1 MRRSRWIARART
13 GAGGVAMTAALL
25 LGAPGVAPAAILPP
39 DTVDG
44 PSADVLDVGGVA
56 MADDGTGGIVYRR
69 REGGRPHVY
78 AAVFTGSGW
87 NRPRRVDVTLP
98 YESTWPRIAAS
109 SRGRLLV
116 TWAQPT
122 RRTVTRTIYSLYA
135 AWRAPGAARFSAPTV
150 VDPDVGDATGLY
162 PTLAMAANGG
172 SAYLTYVRSEGG
184 VTEFRLAQFRGG
196 PTWSRRAIPRRS
208 TRPLRQLDQAT
219 APKVAVDAVGNAVV
233 GYIEPDQDNVDR
245 VYVRR
250 VFSGDFSLLPLQASP
265 AVVDDRPVT
274 GITDEFAL
282 GIGGFGEAVV
292 AMRQQLDATSAA
304 TRVFVNTL
312 PPVFSETAGALTG
325 PRPIDPPAPGIPTRI
340 AAGAFAEGG
349 GFRLAYGLGSTVVL
363 AASPDGVA
371 FTPAVRIGT
380 PGNTAPGD
388 PRLVVGAKGSGAW
401 ARRLSVGGR
410 EGVEVREISVTG
422 QQRRAQVGSTAGG
435 LVTALEAAGSGAG
448 DALVA
453 MRTESGS
460 RGEITA
466 VTVDA
471 PPLGFAVTTP
481 TEWVRPA
488 AASIAW
494 DSARNTLGRVRYEVF
509 LNGTKV
515 AESDG
520 RRAMR
525 LPRGGLQDGRHQI
538 QVRAIDR
545 LGQRTTS
552 NTATLRVDAT
562 APRVSVSRRSG
573 RRVQLRIFDSG
584 RSGLDRERSRIAWG
598 DGRSDA
604 AANVVSHEYRSAG
617 RRTITAT
624 VRDRAGNRR
633 VTRLEVVVR

>member
-1 MRRSRWIARART
+1 MT
-13 GAGGVAMTAALL
+13 VAAL
-25 LGAPGVAPAAILPP
+25 LGAPCIAPAAILTPQ
-39 DTVDG
+39 TVDG
-44 PSADVLDVGGVA
+44 PSADVLDLGGVA
-56 MADDGTGGIVYRR
+56 MADDGSGGAVYRR
-69 REGGRPHVY
+69 REDGRAHIYV
-78 AAVFTGSGW
+78 AAFTGTGW
-87 NRPRRVDVTLP
+87 NRPRRVDVSLP

-122 RRTVTRTIYSLYA
+122 RRTITRTIYSLYA
-135 AWRAPGAARFSAPTV
+135 AWKAPGDARFSKPTV

-162 PTLAMAANGG
+162 PTLAVAANGG
-172 SAYLTYVRSEGG
+172 SGYLTYARTEGD

-208 TRPLRQLDQAT
+208 NRPLRRLDQAT

-265 AVVDDRPVT
+265 GVVDGRPVT
-274 GITDEFAL
+274 GVTDEFAL
-282 GIGGFGEAVV
+282 GIGGFGEAIV
-292 AMRQQLDATSAA
+292 AMRQQVDVQSAA

-312 PPVFSETAGALTG
+312 PPVFSDTAGALTG
-325 PRPIDPPAPGIPTRI
+325 ARPIDPPAPGIPTRI

-363 AASPDGVA
+363 TSSPDGVG
-371 FTPAVRIGT
+371 FTAPVRVGT

-410 EGVEVREISVTG
+410 EGVEVREIPVSG
-422 QQRRAQVGSTAGG
+422 QQRRAQVASARGG
-435 LVTALEAAGSGAG
+435 LLTALEAGGSGAG

-453 MRTESGS
+453 FRSESGS

-488 AASIAW
+488 AAQIAW
-494 DSARNTLGRVRYEVF
+494 DPARNTLGRVRYEVF

-515 AESDG
+515 VESDG
-520 RRAMR
+520 RRALR
-525 LPRGGLQDGRHQI
+525 VPRAGLQDGSHRIQI
-538 QVRAIDR
+538 RAIDR

-552 NTATLRVDAT
+552 NTATLRIDAT
-562 APRVSVSRRSG
+562 PPRVTVRRFAG
-573 RRVQLRIFDSG
+573 GRVQLRIFDAG
-584 RSGLDRERSRIAWG
+584 RSGLDRERSRISWG
-598 DGRSDA
+598 DGRSAA
-604 AANVVSHEYRSAG
+604 AANVVSHRYRSAG

-624 VRDRAGNRR
+624 VRDRAGNRS
-633 VTRLEVVVR
+633 VSRLEVVVR